1 MLDHAG
7 WRFVIP
13 KQHLGNIVQGDDVGF
28 GIELEPVI
36 VSVVMNK
43 INNGC
48 KDTIDVIAH
57 AP

>member
-7 WRFVIP
+7 RRLVIP
-13 KQHLGNIVQGDDVGF
+13 KQHPGNIVQGDDARF

-48 KDTIDVIAH
+48 KDTID
-57 AP
+57 